1 MEQEMN
7 AAMSG
12 MNEALTATV
21 ERVAAA
27 AALLEQTVERLET
40 RQSSLSGDVQRIVAT
55 IEQHGEPGHREQELE
70 RKLHEAE
77 QTITE
82 LRAQAGQQSTMKPVA
97 GGRKTLPA
105 SMATLLAKQGISTLD
120 QVDAGALDAAM
131 TSLSIE
137 QRIAV
142 KSQLLRAGL
151 MG

>member
-1 MEQEMN
+1 MELEMN
-7 AAMSG
+7 AAMNG
-12 MNEALTATV
+12 MNDVLTVTV

-40 RQSSLSGDVQRIVAT
+40 RQNNLSGDVQRIVAT
-55 IEQHGEPGHREQELE
+55 IEQQGEPGRREQELE

-77 QTITE
+77 QTIAE
-82 LRAQAGQQSTMKPVA
+82 LRAQAGQQVAMKPA
-97 GGRKTLPA
+97 SSGRKTLPA
-105 SMATLLAKQGISTLD
+105 SMANLLAKQGISTLD

-131 TSLSIE
+131 SSLSIE